1 MDHPRFYYRKSVND
15 VKLFLVLIPLIN
27 SLNFYLTYDT
37 ISLSWFYV
45 ATFCIDTL
53 EGYAAWGAIRSI
65 IRYLDDAL
73 PYTEAPLK
81 RILLQLIGTSL
92 STVVVL
98 SFLTELVNWLAGGDP
113 IPLGF
118 YTKTM
123 FLFVIWNFVVNG
135 IYIGFFFYDLWQQAE
150 EQRAPVPVV
159 EEPKPDQTGLMVR
172 FGKKD
177 LLLHFE
183 EISGFYVDGEYTV
196 VCNGTGEKYLLDQ
209 SLDKV
214 EEQLPRHSFF
224 RINRQYIIHRGMIR
238 GFERADHSKIHV
250 LLLPSPTLPDSV
262 TASRLKAPAF
272 KEWFALS

>member
-1 MDHPRFYYRKSVND
+1 MDHPKFYYRNSVND
-15 VKLFLVLIPLIN
+15 VRLFLILIPLIN
-27 SLNFYLTYDT
+27 SLNYYLTYDT
-37 ISLSWFYV
+37 ISLSWFTV

-53 EGYAAWGAIRSI
+53 EGYAAWWAIRSI
-65 IRYLDDAL
+65 ICYLDGTL

-113 IPLGF
+113 IPLDF

-135 IYIGFFFYDLWQQAE
+135 IYTGLFFYDLWQQAE
-150 EQRAPVPVV
+150 GQKAPVPA
-159 EEPKPDQTGLMVR
+159 EEGPKPDQTGLMVR

-196 VCNGTGEKYLLDQ
+196 VCNQIGEKYLLDQ

-214 EEQLPRHSFF
+214 EEQLPERSFF
-224 RINRQYIIHRGMIR
+224 RVNRQYIIHRGMIR
-238 GFERADHSKIHV
+238 GFERADNSKIHV
-250 LLLPSPTLPDSV
+250 LLLPSPTLPTSV

-272 KEWFALS
+272 KEWFAL